1 MDEFEKRMHFS
12 AFITTLSDTITKMN
26 PATLITGETA
36 AIVEGSD
43 LKELTKQAMKKWLDM
58 DMAFMDKA
66 NNLGS
71 KYPIEEILGLQVSRP
86 PELNG

>member
-12 AFITTLSDTITKMN
+12 AFVTTLADTVTKLN
-26 PATLITGETA
+26 PATMITGETA
-36 AIVEGSD
+36 TIIEGSD

-58 DMAFMDKA
+58 DMAFMDKS

-71 KYPIEEILGLQVSRP
+71 KYPIEEILGIKVEK
-86 PELNG
+86 PESKA

>member
-12 AFITTLSDTITKMN
+12 AFVSTLSDTISKMN
-26 PATLITGETA
+26 PATLINEETSKILA
-36 AIVEGSD
+36 ESD

-66 NNLGS
+66 NKLGS
-71 KYPIEEILGLQVSRP
+71 QYPIEQLLGIKIES
-86 PELNG
+86 ETK